1 MTKQDIADIVKDLDI
16 KKDQI
21 EEASQEI
28 EDSDDGETFE
38 SDGITYRYFEN
49 EDEAE
54 RVALERVKEDLESD
68 PEMFTQDWLQSF
80 ITITPTDK
88 RLIAI
93 DMADSLLDGM
103 SDKDIIAQAE
113 ERDNTRNWQ
122 DEYDNLEDKIT
133 NEEDEKEVKKY
144 EEQLEKLVEDAREFV
159 QSDEADKVE
168 EALDDPIEYFVREH
182 GLYTEEELLKQN
194 FIVIDYN
201 EAAEDAIRQDGWAHF
216 LSTWDGNYES
226 TSTGLVWFRD

>member
-1 MTKQDIADIVKDLDI
+1 MTKKDIAEIVKDLGI
-16 KKDQI
+16 KESQI
-21 EEASQEI
+21 EEVSQEI

-38 SDGITYRYFEN
+38 AEGITYRYFDN

-68 PEMFTQDWLQSF
+68 PGMFVQSWLQSF
-80 ITITPTDK
+80 ITIYPTDK
-88 RLIAI
+88 RMIAI

-103 SDKDIIAQAE
+103 RDEDIIEQAE
-113 ERDNTRNWQ
+113 ERDNKRNWQ
-122 DEYDNLEDKIT
+122 DEYDDLEDKIA

-144 EEQLEKLVEDAREFV
+144 EDKLEKLVEDAKEFV

-168 EALDDPIEYFVREH
+168 EALDDPIEYFVNEQ

-194 FIVIDYN
+194 FIRIDTN

-216 LSTWDGNYES
+216 LSGYDGKYES